1 MQNIVTTGVSILR
14 IFDGASVQKKE
25 LPRLFC
31 EEDLNIINSMY
42 KEGTITDNKNEV
54 GKVVVKLTT
63 RGQLILFIE
72 DNRSDVYSFGELLE
86 SMGIDTTY
94 LYNYLEQYL
103 NSEYIELYNIDNYK
117 KYLKLQSDNIS
128 KRLLLNNRN
137 I

>member
-1 MQNIVTTGVSILR
+1 MQDMVTTSVNILR
-14 IFDGASVQKKE
+14 IFDGARVQKKE
-25 LPRLFC
+25 LPRLFSK
-31 EEDLNIINSMY
+31 EDLFIVNNMY
-42 KEGTITDNKNEV
+42 KEGAITDDKNED
-54 GKVVVKLTT
+54 GNKVVKLTT

-72 DNRSDVYSFGELLE
+72 DNRSDVCTFGELLE

-103 NSEYIELYNIDNYK
+103 NSEYMELYNIENYK
-117 KYLKLQSDNIS
+117 KYLKLHSDNIS

>member
-1 MQNIVTTGVSILR
+1 
-14 IFDGASVQKKE
+14 
-25 LPRLFC
+25 
-31 EEDLNIINSMY
+31 MY
-42 KEGTITDNKNEV
+42 KEGTITDNKNEE

-72 DNRSDVYSFGELLE
+72 DNRSDVCTFGELLE

-103 NSEYIELYNIDNYK
+103 NSEYIELYNIVNYK
-117 KYLKLQSDNIS
+117 KYLKLQSDNLS